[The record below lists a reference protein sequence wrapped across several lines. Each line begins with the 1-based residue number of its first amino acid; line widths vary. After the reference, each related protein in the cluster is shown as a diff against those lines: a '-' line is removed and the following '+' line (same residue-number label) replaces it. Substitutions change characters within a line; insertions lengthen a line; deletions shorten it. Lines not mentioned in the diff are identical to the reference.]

1 LRIAYFINQYP
12 KVSHSFIRREI
23 QALEAL
29 NIPVLRF
36 ALRSNPDELV
46 DELDRLEL
54 DKTQYILSAPAVDFL
69 LALGSCLLRQPGVF
83 FKTISTALKLGL
95 RSDRGIFRHLIYF
108 VEACLLTVWLK
119 KAKVNHV
126 HAHFGTNSTMV
137 VMLAHLLGGPDYSFT
152 VHGPEEFDKPEFIH
166 LADKIRHC
174 RFVVAISSYG
184 SSQLY
189 RWIPA
194 AEWHKVNIVH
204 CGLDAAF
211 LAQKATKIPKAS
223 RQLLCI
229 GRLCEQKGQLLLL
242 DAMKQLHDEGINCK
256 LILAGDGPM
265 RKEVERRIAEY
276 QLSKSVE
283 ITGWISSEQVKSLLL
298 ESRGMVLPSF
308 AEGLPVVIMEALALR
323 RPVIST
329 YVAGIPELIQQGKN
343 GWLVSPGDVN
353 SLKIAIQELLNASV
367 ADLEAMGQYG
377 FDAVNAQHDIE
388 KEARKMASLFT
399 GAIA

>member
-1 LRIAYFINQYP
+1 
-12 KVSHSFIRREI
+12 
-23 QALEAL
+23 
-29 NIPVLRF
+29 
-36 ALRSNPDELV
+36 
-46 DELDRLEL
+46 
-54 DKTQYILSAPAVDFL
+54 
-69 LALGSCLLRQPGVF
+69 
-83 FKTISTALKLGL
+83 
-95 RSDRGIFRHLIYF
+95 
-108 VEACLLTVWLK
+108 
-119 KAKVNHV
+119 
-126 HAHFGTNSTMV
+126 
-137 VMLAHLLGGPDYSFT
+137 
-152 VHGPEEFDKPEFIH
+152 
-166 LADKIRHC
+166 
-174 RFVVAISSYG
+174 VVAISSYG
-184 SSQLY
+184 RSQLF